1 MAMGATV
8 HPSLVSLIVRQ
19 LPRPLLSA
27 LDAWSHRVARRRAAE
42 RQRKWEQRKAGAGKP
57 EAGIP
62 YQLKPWRD

>member
-42 RQRKWEQRKAGAGKP
+42 RQRKWAQRRPARENLRQAS
-57 EAGIP
+57 
-62 YQLKPWRD
+62 RTS